1 MVMKNYSPSS
11 FLVLMAIAVLIISSC
26 SKNDDEVF
34 HDLSG
39 NWKVAYYLENGQKI
53 TKEDKNTWPDIN
65 NGDITASFSNPDTN
79 GKGTISGIA
88 VSNGYNGEY
97 SLANN
102 GEISIGPI
110 STTFINEPEWTELY
124 NINAVKNFEVRNSE
138 LLMFYNEGKSVIAFE
153 RK

>member
-1 MVMKNYSPSS
+1 MKKISPSG
-11 FLVLMAIAVLIISSC
+11 FLVLMVVAILLISSC
-26 SKNDDEVF
+26 SKNDDEISY
-34 HDLSG
+34 DLSG

-65 NGDITASFSNPDTN
+65 NGDITASFSNPDTD
-79 GKGTISGIA
+79 GKGTITGIT

-97 SLANN
+97 SLENN

-124 NINAVKNFEVRNSE
+124 NISVVQNFEVRNSE
-138 LLMFYNEGKSVIAFE
+138 LLMSYNSGKSVIVFE
-153 RK
+153 RN